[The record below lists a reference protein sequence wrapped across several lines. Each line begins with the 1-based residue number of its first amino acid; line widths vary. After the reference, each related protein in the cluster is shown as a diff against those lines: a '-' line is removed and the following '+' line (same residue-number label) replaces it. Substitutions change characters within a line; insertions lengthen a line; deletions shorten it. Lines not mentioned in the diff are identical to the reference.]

1 MASEPTSEPKSAP
14 HQLLAV
20 EPSQQS
26 APLGRRFGAML
37 YEGVL
42 LFGVSFIAGYLFDTL
57 TQSRQA
63 LMFRHAREMWLFTVY
78 GVYFVYFWT
87 HGGQTLAMKTWRI
100 RLMFHDR
107 LEVPLGVAIVRYFAC
122 WVFVLLATGAAYALG
137 LGPAAD
143 MLVLAAAL
151 VLPPFMMLIL
161 PQHQF
166 LYDYAIGTRLVNVL
180 RPDALSGPSAR
191 TA

>member
-1 MASEPTSEPKSAP
+1 MQSDLSSAP
-14 HQLLAV
+14 QDTLPV
-20 EPSQQS
+20 EPPEQN

-63 LMFRHAREMWLFTVY
+63 LMHRHAREIWLFLVY

-100 RLMFHDR
+100 RLMFHQR
-107 LEVPLGVAIVRYFAC
+107 PEVPLAVAVLRYCAC
-122 WVFVLLATGAAYALG
+122 WVFLLLATGLAHALG
-137 LGPAAD
+137 LSSAAE

-151 VLPPFMMLIL
+151 VLPPFAMLLL
-161 PQHQF
+161 PSRQF
-166 LYDYAIGTRLVNVL
+166 LYDYVIGTRLISVAHPDSL
-180 RPDALSGPSAR
+180 RGPSAS
-191 TA
+191 AA

>member
-1 MASEPTSEPKSAP
+1 MASDPNSAP
-14 HQLLAV
+14 YQPLAG
-20 EPSQQS
+20 EPSEQS

-63 LMFRHAREMWLFTVY
+63 LMFRHAREVWLFIVY
-78 GVYFVYFWT
+78 GIYFVYFWT

-100 RLMFHDR
+100 RLVFHDR
-107 LEVPLGVAIVRYFAC
+107 PEVPLGVAIVRYLAC
-122 WVFVLLATGAAYALG
+122 WVFLLLATGAAYALG

-151 VLPPFMMLIL
+151 VLPPCIMLIL
-161 PQHQF
+161 PEQQF
-166 LYDYAIGTRLVNVL
+166 LYDYAIGTRLVSVV

-191 TA
+191 SA

>member
-1 MASEPTSEPKSAP
+1 MQNDQSSAP
-14 HQLLAV
+14 HQPLLV
-20 EPSQQS
+20 DPSEQS

-42 LFGVSFIAGYLFDTL
+42 LFGVSFISGYLFDTL

-63 LMFRHAREMWLFTVY
+63 LMFRHAREVWLFVVY

-107 LEVPLGVAIVRYFAC
+107 PEVPLGIAVLRYCAC
-122 WVFVLLATGAAYALG
+122 WVFVLLATGTAYALG

-143 MLVLAAAL
+143 MVVLAAAL
-151 VLPPFMMLIL
+151 VLPPFVMLIL
-161 PQHQF
+161 PARQF
-166 LYDYAIGTRLVNVL
+166 LYDYAIGTRLVSVV
-180 RPDALSGPSAR
+180 RPDALSGPSTRA
-191 TA
+191 A